1 MILPFTYPW
10 IIRKLFDSSRTIL
23 DVACGNGTF
32 MAQVNNDAKYE
43 ITGIDLFDP
52 YLESAKQTNAYK
64 EVIKLDV
71 RNINYPDNSFD
82 IVHASQLIEHLK
94 TDETLQLIQ
103 KMEKIAAK
111 KIVIGTPNGHFD
123 QDEYDGNELQKH
135 QSHWTYN
142 DFHNMGYKVYGQGLG
157 LIYAENGLLFTK
169 FGKIPPLR
177 YALYVISY
185 IASPLVY
192 VLPQLGAHIIA
203 VKNK

>member
-123 QDEYDGNELQKH
+123 QDEYDGNELQNTNRTGHTMTSITWDIK
-135 QSHWTYN
+135 Y
-142 DFHNMGYKVYGQGLG
+142 MGKGLV
-157 LIYAENGLLFTK
+157 LFMLKMVSFLPNLVKYLHYAMLCM
-169 FGKIPPLR
+169 
-177 YALYVISY
+177 
-185 IASPLVY
+185 
-192 VLPQLGAHIIA
+192 
-203 VKNK
+203 